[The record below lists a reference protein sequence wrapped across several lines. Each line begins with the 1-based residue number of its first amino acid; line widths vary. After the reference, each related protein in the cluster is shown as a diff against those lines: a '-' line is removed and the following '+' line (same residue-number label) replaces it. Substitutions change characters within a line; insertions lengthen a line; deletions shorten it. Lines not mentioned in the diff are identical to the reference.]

1 MRMAGCGQI
10 AARNTLQQV
19 KGIPLLL
26 WSSSIYQS
34 VEGSQ
39 KLAFFP
45 PPLRKIP
52 QERAEL
58 LLRLPSARQYLKLK
72 LNDIVTNLCSQ
83 NNKRAPI
90 RPTSK
95 LA

>member
-1 MRMAGCGQI
+1 MRMAGDGQT
-10 AARNTLQQV
+10 AARNTLQRV
-19 KGIPLLL
+19 TGTPLLL

-39 KLAFFP
+39 KLAVFP

-58 LLRLPSARQYLKLK
+58 SLQLPYARQYLKLK
-72 LNDIVTNLCSQ
+72 WNDIVTNLSSQ
-83 NNKRAPI
+83 NEKPVPI
-90 RPTSK
+90 RPTSRV
-95 LA
+95 A